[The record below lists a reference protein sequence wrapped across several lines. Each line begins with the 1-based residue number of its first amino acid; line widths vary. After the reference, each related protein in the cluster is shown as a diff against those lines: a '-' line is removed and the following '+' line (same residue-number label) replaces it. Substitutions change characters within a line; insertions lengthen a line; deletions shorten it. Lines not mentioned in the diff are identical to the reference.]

1 MHDEL
6 DQPPVRVH
14 QGMALAP
21 LHLLACIV
29 AARTAGL
36 GRLDALA
43 VDHRRRWA
51 GASADPLAILH
62 DQVVVDPLPGAVVA
76 EPGEP
81 AIHRQEWREPVWQHV
96 PGAPGPHDEEDR
108 LDDAPHRPLALASAR
123 ARWRQQRF
131 KDHPFGVRQVASI
144 AQRCTAML
152 PAAGRGPH
160 AVSRQASNTRLES
173 HLARP
178 ANPDITRSALIPK
191 WPLNDEAGAH
201 RPDSHAAEQ
210 AGIPEGL
217 FCQVLS
223 TRACRQLI
231 TL

>member
-96 PGAPGPHDEEDR
+96 PSAPRPPDEEDR
-108 LDDAPHRPLALASAR
+108 LDRAPPRPPAPASAR
-123 ARWRQQRF
+123 AKWRQQ
-131 KDHPFGVRQVASI
+131 GVKGYPI
-144 AQRCTAML
+144 
-152 PAAGRGPH
+152 
-160 AVSRQASNTRLES
+160 SR
-173 HLARP
+173 RP
-178 ANPDITRSALIPK
+178 
-191 WPLNDEAGAH
+191 
-201 RPDSHAAEQ
+201 RP
-210 AGIPEGL
+210 
-217 FCQVLS
+217 
-223 TRACRQLI
+223 
-231 TL
+231 